1 MFIMERSTLSR
12 KRKEGTI
19 QKNRK
24 IRLYVFLWLT
34 IWSIGVAILLVLVV
48 KSWMDVSIVSC
59 FIQS

>member
-1 MFIMERSTLSR
+1 MKKGTLSR
-12 KRKEGTI
+12 KRTEGTI